1 MNDVIVIGGGPAGLA
16 GAIASARAGLK
27 VKVIDE
33 FIKPGGRLLG
43 QLHQEPTGEWWN
55 GIKESE
61 RLHQEAKKLSV
72 DIHCGV
78 SVYNLE
84 KEERL
89 WNVHTSIGTLEAPFV
104 LVATGAA
111 EYPIPISGWTLPGV
125 MSIGAAQV
133 MTNVHRVKIGRKGI
147 IIGANILAFA
157 ILNELQLA
165 GIKVDRIV
173 LPEKSPISQKAGEP
187 EEVLKSLLN
196 AAHLAPWTLLRIGS
210 RFMKNNW
217 LRKLGLNLY
226 PKNGIKVNGTP
237 LQLRKAALEIIGK
250 DQVEGVR
257 VADIDANGQ
266 LIAGSETIYEADFVC
281 IAGGLYPLA
290 ELAAVAGCPFQYIPE
305 LGGHVPHHSEKMET
319 PLEGLFVAGNITGIE
334 SGKIAIAQGTTAG
347 LSIVRHAGI
356 EAGNIDKQLQQA
368 VQNVHTVRQQATIQ
382 FNPEINIGRIKMK
395 ELWENLYVKNSG
407 GVLQNKIGLTPK
419 VSGP

>member
-1 MNDVIVIGGGPAGLA
+1 MVDVIVIGGGPAGLA
-16 GAIASARAGLK
+16 GAIACAGSGLK

-43 QLHQEPTGEWWN
+43 QLHQEPSGEWWN

-61 RLHQEAKKLSV
+61 RLHQEAKRLSV
-72 DIHCGV
+72 DICCGV

-84 KEERL
+84 KEEHL
-89 WNVHTSIGTLEAPFV
+89 WNVHTSSGTLEAPFV

-111 EYPIPISGWTLPGV
+111 EYPIPLPGWTLPGV

-133 MTNVHRVKIGRKGI
+133 MTNVHRVQVGKKGI

-165 GIKVDRIV
+165 GIKVDRVI

-187 EEVLKSLLN
+187 EEVMKSLLN
-196 AAHLAPWTLLRIGS
+196 AAHLAPSPLLRIGS
-210 RFMKNNW
+210 HFMKNDRM
-217 LRKLGLNLY
+217 RKIGLNFY
-226 PKNGIKVNGTP
+226 PKNGMKVNGTP

-250 DQVEGVR
+250 DRVEGVR
-257 VADIDANGQ
+257 AADIDANGNI
-266 LIAGSETIYEADFVC
+266 IAGSEMICEADFVC

-305 LGGHVPHHSEKMET
+305 LGGHVPHHSETMET
-319 PLEGLFVAGNITGIE
+319 PLDGLFVAGNITGIE
-334 SGKIAIAQGTTAG
+334 SGKIAMAQGTIAG
-347 LSIVRHAGI
+347 LSIAKYAGKKS
-356 EAGNIDKQLQQA
+356 ETIDQQLQQA
-368 VQNVHTVRQQATIQ
+368 IQNVRTVRRKATIQ
-382 FNPEINIGRIKMK
+382 FNPKIDSGRNKMR
-395 ELWENLYVKNSG
+395 ELWGSRYFST
-407 GVLQNKIGLTPK
+407 QR
-419 VSGP
+419 